1 MSLNVN
7 GISNTSVCN
16 PYERDLKRS
25 KNVAF
30 TARKKPVDKNN
41 NNKFDTD
48 IAIKNFGKGL
58 LSPITAVI
66 NHPLAT
72 IGLVAGTAAACSLV
86 PVLGPLLA
94 IGFGAMGVA
103 ELGKSGYNIV
113 KNIKNGDYDKAE
125 QNFEGLGQGTIN
137 TLLSALG
144 VKQGARV
151 AKEAKMLESLKV
163 KTLTSAQKE
172 AIMLEVKNGSFMDAA
187 KEILSLATNSGRKAI
202 AYQFKPSVIKARA
215 NEMLGFLKGKKV
227 ETKETQTVKQK
238 FTETA
243 EGRRRAAM
251 TSEEIEAEITKLS
264 DEAFKEYGIPEELRP
279 KIEIEK
285 GQLSNGGGYHAPTHT
300 IRINE
305 TAYREG
311 SFDLPNVIKHEAT
324 HAKKALIRETLSGTT
339 RENLA
344 KEYLL
349 GKIQNGD
356 NNSVVH
362 HCSFFGFETM
372 TPPKMSPK
380 MRAEFAKF
388 AETSLYKDGQLYKL
402 EDLIKMVEPLLK
414 SNPEFAAQYSNETEA
429 VNMLAQYARSHNMRF
444 FMATKTNINL
454 TPEQLAH
461 LDDVNRNEA
470 ILSFKDHLECI
481 DGNASNST
489 FSAKLGLG
497 GGDFDQYQFG
507 AEEVLAQQKGNQF
520 AIKHYEQELEALR
533 AKPGYSKEQES
544 YLLNA
549 IEKAKA
555 TIEYKTKGKEY
566 YRLFMESQRH
576 PENEELAQQVA
587 NMSKELEQLAELV
600 KSHAICENGK
610 SQIVIPIEQEVL
622 ILKKIKPN
630 LTIFVP
636 YSTTSTADILA
647 S

>member
-1 MSLNVN
+1 MSLLNIV
-7 GISNTSVCN
+7 GVSNTSVYN
-16 PYERDLKRS
+16 PYKKDLKQ
-25 KNVAF
+25 KNIAF
-30 TARKKPVDKNN
+30 TAKGKTDKTN

-48 IAIKNFGKGL
+48 VAVKNFGKGL
-58 LSPITAVI
+58 LSPLTAI
-66 NHPLAT
+66 IKHPVAT
-72 IGLVAGTAAACSLV
+72 IGLVAGTAVACSLV
-86 PVLGPLLA
+86 PVLGPILA
-94 IGFGAMGVA
+94 VGFGAMGIA

-125 QNFEGLGQGTIN
+125 QNFEGLGQGTVN

-172 AIMLEVKNGSFMDAA
+172 VIMLDVKNGSFMDSV
-187 KEILSLATNSGRKAI
+187 KEILSLGTIGGRKAV

-227 ETKETQTVKQK
+227 ETKELQTVNEK
-238 FTETA
+238 FVETA

-251 TSEEIEAEITKLS
+251 TSEEIEAEIAKLS
-264 DEAFKEYGIPEELRP
+264 NEAFDEYRISGELRP
-279 KIEIEK
+279 KIIVEK
-285 GQLSNGGGYHAPTHT
+285 GNLTNGGGYNASSHT
-300 IRINE
+300 IKINE

-311 SFDLPNVIKHEAT
+311 AFDLPNVIKHEAT
-324 HAKKALIRETLSGTT
+324 HAREALIRETLSKTT
-339 RENLA
+339 KENLT

-356 NNSVVH
+356 NNTVVH
-362 HCSFFGFETM
+362 DCDFFGFSTM

-380 MRAEFAKF
+380 MRADFAEFAK
-388 AETSLYKDGQLYKL
+388 TNLYKNGLYKI
-402 EDLIKMVEPLLK
+402 EDLTTMVEPLLK
-414 SNPEFAAQYSNETEA
+414 SNPEFAAQYSNEAEA
-429 VNMLAQYARSHNMRF
+429 VKMLAQYAKSHNLRF
-444 FMATKTNINL
+444 VMSTKTNINL

-470 ILSFKDHLECI
+470 ITSFKNHLECT
-481 DGNASNST
+481 DGNAANST
-489 FSAKLGLG
+489 LSSKIGLG

-533 AKPGYSKEQES
+533 AKPGYSKTQES
-544 YLLNA
+544 YLLNE
-549 IEKAKA
+549 IKKAKI
-555 TIEYKTKGKEY
+555 TIEYKTKGNEY
-566 YRLFMESQRH
+566 YKLFMESQRH
-576 PENEELAQQVA
+576 PENKELARQVA
-587 NMSKELEQLAELV
+587 KMSKELEQLA
-600 KSHAICENGK
+600 KTTHIQTTFENGK
-610 SQIVIPIEQEVL
+610 IQILIPLEKEVL
-622 ILKKIKPN
+622 ILKKVRPN

-636 YSTTSTADILA
+636 YTTTSTADILA